1 METTVLVV
9 GAGPVGLTAAV
20 ALHRAGIGVRVLE
33 KRAGLTA
40 ASRAST
46 FHPSSLAVLDRL
58 GVADRLI
65 ARGRHVDAL
74 AWLTAGKGADA
85 VMPMAHLARRT
96 RFPFRLHAEQALLTP
111 LLLAALPAGT
121 VRFGDGA
128 AALAQDEAGATVVTE
143 SGERHRAAFVIAADG
158 ARSTLREAAGI
169 AVETAPYGH
178 RVLRLMTPLPLE
190 AHVPGLGPAGIAP
203 AGLAPPGIAYV
214 HDGPDSISL
223 LAMPG
228 LWRIIIRVPASVS
241 DDEALSPGFR
251 APILRRFLPSL
262 PEPLP
267 LASGDIYGVARGI
280 AARMR
285 ERRLLVIGDAAH
297 VTNTRG
303 GMNMNAG
310 LHDAAT
316 LAATLASLL
325 RGGDAALL
333 EAWER
338 ARLRVTAQVLLA
350 RTDRAVASA
359 TAWRDEAVAAAG
371 DPARAE
377 AWLVAAAMLDTCDAG
392 APP

>member
-1 METTVLVV
+1 MDMTALVV
-9 GAGPVGLTAAV
+9 GAGPVGLTAAL
-20 ALHRAGIGVRVLE
+20 ALHRAGVAVRVLE
-33 KRAGLTA
+33 KRPALTA

-58 GVADRLI
+58 GVADALI
-65 ARGRHVDAL
+65 AQGRRVEAL
-74 AWLTAGKGADA
+74 AWLTAGRGADA
-85 VMPMAHLARRT
+85 VMKMAHLAGRT
-96 RFPFRLHAEQALLTP
+96 RFPFRLHAEQSLLTP
-111 LLLAALPAGT
+111 LLCAALPEGT

-128 AALAQDEAGATVVTE
+128 VAVAQDDAGVTITTE
-143 SGERHRAAFVIAADG
+143 GGTRHRATHAIAADG
-158 ARSTLREAAGI
+158 ARSTLREALGI

-178 RVLRLMTPLPLE
+178 RVLRLMTTLPLDR
-190 AHVPGLGPAGIAP
+190 HVPGLAP
-203 AGLAPPGIAYV
+203 AGIAYV

-241 DDEALSPGFR
+241 DEAALSPGFR
-251 APILRRFLPSL
+251 LPILRRFLPSL
-262 PEPLP
+262 PDDLP
-267 LASGDIYGVARGI
+267 LASADIYGVARGI

-285 ERRLLVIGDAAH
+285 QGRVLVIGDAAH

-316 LAATLASLL
+316 LAATLAAVLA
-325 RGGDAALL
+325 GADAALL
-333 EAWER
+333 DRWEQ
-338 ARLRVTAQVLLA
+338 ARLRVTAEVLLA

-359 TAWRDEAVAAAG
+359 SAWRDEAVAAAA
-371 DPARAE
+371 DPARAG
-377 AWLVAAAMLDTCDAG
+377 AWLAAAAMLDTCDAG

>member
-1 METTVLVV
+1 MDTSVLVV
-9 GAGPVGLTAAV
+9 GAGPVGLTAAL
-20 ALHRAGIGVRVLE
+20 ALHRARIAVRVLE
-33 KRAGLTA
+33 KRPALTA

-58 GVADRLI
+58 GVADGLI
-65 ARGRHVDAL
+65 AQGRRVDAV
-74 AWLTAGKGADA
+74 AWLTAGSGADA
-85 VMPMAHLARRT
+85 VMPMARLAGRT
-96 RFPFRLHAEQALLTP
+96 RFPFRLHAEQSLLTP
-111 LLLAALPAGT
+111 LLCDALPEGA

-128 AALAQDEAGATVVTE
+128 AAAAQDDAGVTITTE
-143 SGERHRAAFVIAADG
+143 GGTRHRAGFVIAADG
-158 ARSTLREAAGI
+158 ARSTLREALGI

-178 RVLRLMTPLPLE
+178 RVLRLMTMLPLDE
-190 AHVPGLGPAGIAP
+190 HVPGLAGA
-203 AGLAPPGIAYV
+203 GIAYV

-228 LWRIIIRVPASVS
+228 LWRIIIRVPASVA

-251 APILRRFLPSL
+251 APVLRRFLPGL
-262 PEPLP
+262 PDDLP
-267 LASGDIYGVARGI
+267 LASADVYGVARGI

-285 ERRLLVIGDAAH
+285 QGWALVIGDAAH

-316 LAATLASLL
+316 LAATLSRVLD
-325 RGGDAALL
+325 GGDATLL
-333 EAWER
+333 DRWEQ
-338 ARLRVTAQVLLA
+338 ARLRVTAEVLLA

-359 TAWRDEAVAAAG
+359 SAWRDEAVAAAS

-377 AWLVAAAMLDTCDAG
+377 AWLVSAAMLDTCDAG